1 MFNHNKKF
9 KGSRTEIELERL
21 YSNDLLDLTS
31 SARQAYDLSPNVSP
45 NDMTFENSLTTTI
58 IGVVR
63 RHPTWNVHALMDVI
77 HHKVNN

>member
-31 SARQAYDLSPNVSP
+31 SARQAYDLSPNVFP
-45 NDMTFENSLTTTI
+45 NDMTFDNW
-58 IGVVR
+58 R
-63 RHPTWNVHALMDVI
+63 RKKTSDVERARTNGCDPPQG
-77 HHKVNN
+77 K

>member
-31 SARQAYDLSPNVSP
+31 SARQAYDLSPNVFP
-45 NDMTFENSLTTTI
+45 NDMTFEKFAHHYYNW
-58 IGVVR
+58 R
-63 RHPTWNVHALMDVI
+63 RKKTSDVERARTNGCDPPQG
-77 HHKVNN
+77 K